1 MMKKWL
7 CLLLV
12 LLPMPV
18 FADVANL
25 TFYENAEAEKQ
36 GALARIGFVI
46 YTLDYSDWSIECF
59 DVREDGM
66 IALGFNRSPEMKY
79 VAVLDADGVFQYGC
93 TFKCNGAFLVDW
105 VGGNLGICQVRGN
118 VLGVFDE
125 TGACV
130 SLRSVKTNTAFSRYM
145 NALRQPVRKVG
156 DKTYILRNDHILSFL
171 STDYGQL
178 VCIDVQ
184 GNETVLHEVS
194 GAALAGVATVCLI
207 VILIGVCMFV
217 QLQKNDKARIDKRLN
232 S

>member
-1 MMKKWL
+1 MKKVL

-12 LLPMPV
+12 LLPIAAY
-18 FADVANL
+18 ADIADL
-25 TFYENAEAEKQ
+25 TFYEITEEQ
-36 GALARIGFVI
+36 QRSSLARIGFVI
-46 YTLDYSDWSIECF
+46 WTMDYSDWAIECF

-66 IALGFNRSPEMKY
+66 IALGFDRSPEMKY
-79 VAVLDADGVFQYGC
+79 VAVLDADGVFQFGC

-105 VGGNLGICQVRGN
+105 VGGNLGICQVRGS

-125 TGACV
+125 NGACV

-171 STDYGQL
+171 SKDYGQL

-184 GNETVLHEVS
+184 GNETVLHEAS
-194 GAALAGVATVCLI
+194 GAALAGAATVCLI

>member
-46 YTLDYSDWSIECF
+46 WTMDYSDWSIECF

-93 TFKCNGAFLVDW
+93 TFKIFLCNCIRKLRTGLCNTRFALHFRTGCNRNTSGIRDLSVQFFNGLAQMFAKNLITFRTSDNAHF
-105 VGGNLGICQVRGN
+105 GNHIPCSSA
-118 VLGVFDE
+118 
-125 TGACV
+125 TG
-130 SLRSVKTNTAFSRYM
+130 TA
-145 NALRQPVRKVG
+145 L
-156 DKTYILRNDHILSFL
+156 ILRI
-171 STDYGQL
+171 
-178 VCIDVQ
+178 
-184 GNETVLHEVS
+184 
-194 GAALAGVATVCLI
+194 
-207 VILIGVCMFV
+207 
-217 QLQKNDKARIDKRLN
+217 
-232 S
+232 

>member
-1 MMKKWL
+1 MKKWL
-7 CLLLV
+7 CLLLL
-12 LLPMPV
+12 LLPLAA
-18 FADVANL
+18 FADTSNL
-25 TFYENAEAEKQ
+25 AFYEKTEAEKQ
-36 GALARIGFVI
+36 SSLAHWSFVI
-46 YTLDYSDWSIECF
+46 WTEDYSDWSIECF

-79 VAVLDADGVFQYGC
+79 VAVLDADGAFQYGC
-93 TFKCNGAFLVDW
+93 TFKCAGAFLVDW
-105 VGGNLGICQVRGN
+105 IGDNLGICQVRGS

-130 SLRSVKTNTAFSRYM
+130 SLRNVKTNTAFSRYM

-178 VCIDVQ
+178 VRIDAQ
-184 GNETVLHEVS
+184 GNEIVLHEAS
-194 GAALAGVATVCLI
+194 GAALAGAAWVCAI

>member
-1 MMKKWL
+1 
-7 CLLLV
+7 
-12 LLPMPV
+12 
-18 FADVANL
+18 
-25 TFYENAEAEKQ
+25 
-36 GALARIGFVI
+36 
-46 YTLDYSDWSIECF
+46 
-59 DVREDGM
+59 
-66 IALGFNRSPEMKY
+66 MKY

-93 TFKCNGAFLVDW
+93 TFKCTGAFLVDW
-105 VGGNLGICQVRGN
+105 VGDNLGICQVRAS

-184 GNETVLHEVS
+184 GNETVLHEAS
-194 GAALAGVATVCLI
+194 GAALMGTVCVCLI
-207 VILIGVCMFV
+207 VIFIGVCMFV